1 MFAGGRITRR
11 AANCLKATTFA
22 RRLSSVTGQA
32 TTARR
37 HGLKTPTNNY
47 SGASL
52 FGWLVSPYTAKVRSM
67 LHHKG
72 IAFSDNTPTALHLYT
87 RVRPAVGRL
96 IMPAVRLSDGSWRQD
111 SALICDEIEAEHPE
125 PMTRPSGAAQHLA
138 CSLLELHADEWLP
151 LLALHYRW
159 SHNEAWAV
167 DEFARCGFPL
177 LPRGVGA
184 RLVRPVADKMKSIRR
199 VQGAT
204 PETHA
209 GIEAYAASLIGHLEQ
224 HLRSS
229 SLPFLL
235 GGRPCR
241 GDFAL
246 YGPLWSHLFRDPSSR
261 PLYDDAPHVV
271 TWLERLHGH
280 AADAAFPRLPCRVPP
295 SHAATDAD
303 ATAAAFL
310 PADEVPESLD
320 GLFRGLFAEQWE
332 FLARLS
338 QQLDAHLDEH
348 QQRQQP
354 TTASGGDA
362 GGGGGRGGGGGA
374 RLRVP
379 RALGTL
385 PFTVGGAAGERR
397 AVIYQLW
404 RMQRPLDAFAALELA
419 PSRDIELR
427 SAQAWLSRLGA
438 LDAFR
443 AVKPRWRLEREA
455 KLPLAQETFHAAP
468 W

>member
-1 MFAGGRITRR
+1 MALPTKRVCVLALMTV
-11 AANCLKATTFA
+11 FA
-22 RRLSSVTGQA
+22 RRLGTVTGQA

-37 HGLKTPTNNY
+37 HGLKTPTNNFA
-47 SGASL
+47 GASL
-52 FGWLVSPYTAKVRSM
+52 YGWLVSPYTAKVRSM

-72 IAFSDNTPTALHLYT
+72 ITFSDTTPTATQLLT

-96 IMPAVRLSDGSWRQD
+96 IMPAVHLSDGSWRQD

-125 PMTRPSGAAQHLA
+125 PNLRPSGAAQQLA
-138 CSLLELHADEWLP
+138 SSLLELHADEWLP

-159 SHNEAWAV
+159 AHNEAWAV

-177 LPRGVGA
+177 LPGSLGA
-184 RLVRPVADKMKSIRR
+184 QLVRPVASKMKSIRR
-199 VQGAT
+199 VQGAA
-204 PETHA
+204 PGTHA
-209 GIEAYAASLIGHLEQ
+209 GIEAYAASLISHLEE

-229 SLPFLL
+229 GLPFLL

-261 PLYDDAPHVV
+261 PLYEEATHVV
-271 TWLERLHGH
+271 AWFERLHGH
-280 AADAAFPRLPCRVPP
+280 AADAAFPNLPCRVPP
-295 SHAATDAD
+295 SHAANDAD
-303 ATAAAFL
+303 ATAAFL

-320 GLFRGLFAEQWE
+320 GLFKGVFAEQWD

-338 QQLDAHLDEH
+338 QQLDAHLDE
-348 QQRQQP
+348 QQQQQQQAA
-354 TTASGGDA
+354 TASGSGDA
-362 GGGGGRGGGGGA
+362 GSGGGGGT

-404 RMQRPLDAFAALELA
+404 RMQRSLDAFAALELA
-419 PSRDIELR
+419 PSRDLELR

-443 AVKPRWRLEREA
+443 AVKPRWRLERDS
-455 KLPLAQETFHAAP
+455 KLPIAQETFHATRVR
-468 W
+468 